1 MSFSHEFLLVNKIS
15 PQFPEFTGPFTFF
28 FFDDWL
34 LRLPSSPETEAVWL
48 SSTETWRSWLDVCTT
63 VWQSVSIHI
72 PSPPSV
78 LRLSH
83 SWSLRWTSWEQA
95 VRLWRR
101 QMTNWVNLFFFFFLP
116 PHIGLSSVRISRH
129 TYLPLSLCA
138 SLSPTALCESTLC
151 VLKEVIMSHEACT
164 LLNSDV
170 AAPYF
175 ARVCVCVCL
184 KCWREYWI
192 SASSVFKYAWLI

>member
-15 PQFPEFTGPFTFF
+15 PQFPEFTGPFKFY

-101 QMTNWVNLFFFFFLP
+101 QMTNWVILFFFFSSSTYWSLFCSDFQTHLP
-116 PHIGLSSVRISRH
+116 SSF
-129 TYLPLSLCA
+129 SLCLSQSYS
-138 SLSPTALCESTLC
+138 SLW
-151 VLKEVIMSHEACT
+151 V
-164 LLNSDV
+164 NS
-170 AAPYF
+170 
-175 ARVCVCVCL
+175 VCVNGGNNVTWGMHVIKQRCRCSLFCTCVCL
-184 KCWREYWI
+184 CVFEVLKGILDKCFIR
-192 SASSVFKYAWLI
+192 F